1 MIICFDIDNVICK
14 TDFNNN
20 YDKSKPNKKVISLIN
35 KLYSKGYIIKIFTAR
50 YMGRHNENISLV
62 KKKYFKK
69 TELQLRKWN
78 IKYHKL
84 YMGKP
89 NFDIFIDDKS
99 LGFNKNWI
107 KELKF
112 KLKIK

>member
-14 TDFNNN
+14 TDKKNN
-20 YDKSKPNKKVISLIN
+20 YKKSKPNKRVISLIN
-35 KLYSKGYIIKIFTAR
+35 KLYYRGYIIKIFTAR

-69 TELQLRKWN
+69 TKTQLNNWGL
-78 IKYHKL
+78 KYHKL

-99 LGFNKNWI
+99 LGFKKNWI
-107 KELKF
+107 K
-112 KLKIK
+112 KLKLKLKLK